1 MYIKVRII
9 PNSKKEKI
17 DKVSDDHYNISVKQ
31 KAENNMANNRLLE
44 IMHEEYPNSIIRIIS
59 GHHSPSK
66 ILSIE
71 ESLSNKSDRL

>member
-9 PNSKKEKI
+9 PNSKKEKV
-17 DKVSDDHYNISVKQ
+17 DKVSEDHYKVSVKQ
-31 KAENNMANNRLLE
+31 KAENNLANNRLLE
-44 IMHEEYPNSIIRIIS
+44 IMHAEYPNSVIRIIS

-71 ESLSNKSDRL
+71 KR

>member
-1 MYIKVRII
+1 MYIKIRIF

-17 DKVSDDHYNISVKQ
+17 DKVSEDHYEVSVIQ
-31 KAENNMANNRLLE
+31 KAENNMANSRLLE
-44 IMHEEYPNSIIRIIS
+44 IMHAKYPNSAIRIVS

-71 ESLSNKSDRL
+71 KR

>member
-1 MYIKVRII
+1 MYIKIRIF
-9 PNSKKEKI
+9 PNSKEEKVDRI
-17 DKVSDDHYNISVKQ
+17 SEDHYKISVKQ

-44 IMHEEYPNSIIRIIS
+44 IMRNEYPNSIIKIIS

-71 ESLSNKSDRL
+71 RR